1 MDSPQTHARAPPFP
15 RQALRWLAAG
25 AQWLLPARCLVC
37 AEAGDAG
44 LDLCAACRAA
54 LPRNDLACPRCAL
67 PMGLPA
73 AVQLPVAARASAAAV
88 PAREQWPSPAAC
100 ATGPPAMCAA
110 CLQRPPPLD
119 ATWAAFL
126 YAAPLDRL
134 LPRYK
139 FHGDLAAGRL
149 LAQLMAQAWSGDVRP
164 QALVPVPLHQARL
177 RRRGYDQALELARP
191 LATALD
197 LPLRCDLLQRVR
209 ATAAQSQLD
218 AASRRRNLRGAFRAG
233 GRGLPAHVALV
244 DDVMTTGATVHAAAE
259 ALRRAG
265 VARVDAWV
273 CARAA

>member
-1 MDSPQTHARAPPFP
+1 MDSPQTHARAPPLP

-44 LDLCAACRAA
+44 LDLCAACHSA

-164 QALVPVPLHQARL
+164 QALVRVPLHPARL

-209 ATAAQSQLD
+209 ATAAQSELD
-218 AASRRRNLRGAFRAG
+218 AAARRRNLRGAFRAG

-273 CARAA
+273 CARAP